1 MRSYRTQKS
10 LPIKFSTMR
19 SFNVGDL
26 VVLRAEGRIGEVV
39 GTLKIESE
47 QLYIID
53 WHDRID
59 PRQPVTAHKAN
70 ELGRVIR

>member
-1 MRSYRTQKS
+1 MRLFR
-10 LPIKFSTMR
+10 
-19 SFNVGDL
+19 VGEL
-26 VVLRAEGRIGEVV
+26 VVLRTEGRIGEVV
-39 GTLKIESE
+39 GTLKIENE

-53 WHDRID
+53 WRDRID

>member
-1 MRSYRTQKS
+1 MRLFR
-10 LPIKFSTMR
+10 
-19 SFNVGDL
+19 VGEL

-39 GTLKIESE
+39 GSMKIERE
-47 QLYIID
+47 QLYIVD
-53 WHDRID
+53 WRDRID

>member
-1 MRSYRTQKS
+1 MRF
-10 LPIKFSTMR
+10 FS
-19 SFNVGDL
+19 VGDL
-26 VVLRAEGRIGEVV
+26 VVLRTEGRIGEVV
-39 GTLKIESE
+39 GTLKIGSE

-53 WHDRID
+53 WRDRVD

>member
-1 MRSYRTQKS
+1 
-10 LPIKFSTMR
+10 MR
-19 SFNVGDL
+19 SFRVGEL

-39 GTLKIESE
+39 GSMKIENE

>member
-1 MRSYRTQKS
+1 MRLFR
-10 LPIKFSTMR
+10 
-19 SFNVGDL
+19 VGEL

-39 GTLKIESE
+39 GAMKIENE

>member
-1 MRSYRTQKS
+1 MRLFR
-10 LPIKFSTMR
+10 
-19 SFNVGDL
+19 VGEL
-26 VVLRAEGRIGEVV
+26 VVLRDERKIGEVV
-39 GTLKIESE
+39 ETLKIESE
-47 QLYIID
+47 QLYIVD

>member
-1 MRSYRTQKS
+1 
-10 LPIKFSTMR
+10 MR

-39 GTLKIESE
+39 GTMKIEE
-47 QLYIID
+47 FLLYIVD
-53 WHDRID
+53 FYDRVD
-59 PRQPVTAHKAN
+59 PRQPVTTHKAN

>member
-1 MRSYRTQKS
+1 MRLFR
-10 LPIKFSTMR
+10 
-19 SFNVGDL
+19 VGEL

-39 GTLKIESE
+39 GSMKIENE
-47 QLYIID
+47 QLYIVD
-53 WHDRID
+53 WRDSID

>member
-1 MRSYRTQKS
+1 MNSS
-10 LPIKFSTMR
+10 MR
-19 SFNVGDL
+19 SFKVGDL

-39 GTLKIESE
+39 GAMKIENE
-47 QLYIID
+47 QLYIVD

>member
-1 MRSYRTQKS
+1 MRLFR
-10 LPIKFSTMR
+10 
-19 SFNVGDL
+19 VGEL
-26 VVLRAEGRIGEVV
+26 VVLRTEGRIGEVV
-39 GTLKIESE
+39 GSMKIEKE
-47 QLYIID
+47 QLYIVD

>member
-1 MRSYRTQKS
+1 
-10 LPIKFSTMR
+10 MR
-19 SFNVGDL
+19 SFRVGEL

-39 GTLKIESE
+39 GSMKIENE

-53 WHDRID
+53 WHDRVD
-59 PRQPVTAHKAN
+59 PRQPVTAHKTN

>member
-1 MRSYRTQKS
+1 MRLFR
-10 LPIKFSTMR
+10 
-19 SFNVGDL
+19 VGEL

-39 GTLKIESE
+39 GSMKIEGE
-47 QLYIID
+47 QLYIVD
-53 WHDRID
+53 WRDRID

>member
-1 MRSYRTQKS
+1 MRLFR
-10 LPIKFSTMR
+10 
-19 SFNVGDL
+19 VGEL

-39 GTLKIESE
+39 GSMKIENE
-47 QLYIID
+47 QLYIVD
-53 WHDRID
+53 WRDRID